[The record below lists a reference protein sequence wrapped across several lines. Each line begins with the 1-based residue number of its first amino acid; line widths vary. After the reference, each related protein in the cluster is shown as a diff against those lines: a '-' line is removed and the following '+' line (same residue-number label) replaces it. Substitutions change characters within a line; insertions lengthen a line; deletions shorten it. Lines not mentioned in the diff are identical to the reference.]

1 MGAVWFGFGAGGGL
15 TCLFAFCFLCLFLRQ
30 CNFRL
35 LVIGLCCPVGN
46 RKKKS
51 LGIRNRGF
59 NVTL

>member
-1 MGAVWFGFGAGGGL
+1 MGAVWFGFGAREGVNL
-15 TCLFAFCFLCLFLRQ
+15 LVCFLCLFLKQ

-46 RKKKS
+46 RKKKA